1 MIFLSSGQQRI
12 FKKHHQRDVFEY
24 FINPKSQ
31 KNIMATED
39 EHLMSKIV
47 NSNNKIRF
55 ASVCDKEG
63 NIISSQHRH
72 SEENLLTLEETHES
86 LQHSLERWNERDRLE
101 EKIGHGRYAVVS
113 YEKIKRVTI
122 PLKSGNLMFF
132 SIEGNSDNFIDDIMK
147 LVEE

>member
-1 MIFLSSGQQRI
+1 MTS
-12 FKKHHQRDVFEY
+12 
-24 FINPKSQ
+24 
-31 KNIMATED
+31 ED
-39 EHLMSKIV
+39 ERLMSKIV
-47 NSNNKIRF
+47 NSNDKIRF

-86 LQHSLERWNERDRLE
+86 LQHSLERWSERDRLE

-132 SIEGNSDNFIDDIMK
+132 SIEGDSDNFIDDIMK
-147 LVEE
+147 MIEG

>member
-1 MIFLSSGQQRI
+1 MSVNV
-12 FKKHHQRDVFEY
+12 FKKHYQRDIFEY

-31 KNIMATED
+31 NIIMASED
-39 EHLMSKIV
+39 EHLMYKIV
-47 NSNNKIRF
+47 NSNDKIRF
-55 ASVCDKEG
+55 ASVCDKDG

-86 LQHSLERWNERDRLE
+86 LQHSLERWHERDRLE

-132 SIEGNSDNFIDDIMK
+132 SIEGNSDNFIDDIMR